1 MRTLSGRLF
10 AGLVSLALAGLF
22 FATALPS
29 RAQDEV
35 EEPAGDQQLLVTY
48 LLYSGLPNPTLTITD
63 PGQVADIQYRISY
76 AESTGARTGGEGPE
90 PVLGYNGVMI
100 EDLATAEMEG
110 STFYVIKNDVLQV
123 DGGNPE
129 DPSARSTTISGDAAE
144 IESILISLGVQSGVI
159 DEATLAEMS
168 GPKS

>member
-1 MRTLSGRLF
+1 MDNLSRRLF

-35 EEPAGDQQLLVTY
+35 EEPSLDQQLRVTY

-63 PGQVADIQYRISY
+63 PSQVADIQWRISY
-76 AESTGARTGGEGPE
+76 AESTGTPIGGEGPD

-100 EDLATAEMEG
+100 EDLATADMDG
-110 STFYVIKNDVLQV
+110 STFYVIKNDVLRV
-123 DGGNPE
+123 DGGNPD
-129 DPSARSTTISGDAAE
+129 DPSTRWTTISSDAAAV
-144 IESILISLGVQSGVI
+144 ESLLITMGIQNGVI
-159 DEATLAEMS
+159 DPATLAEMS
-168 GPKS
+168 GPLP